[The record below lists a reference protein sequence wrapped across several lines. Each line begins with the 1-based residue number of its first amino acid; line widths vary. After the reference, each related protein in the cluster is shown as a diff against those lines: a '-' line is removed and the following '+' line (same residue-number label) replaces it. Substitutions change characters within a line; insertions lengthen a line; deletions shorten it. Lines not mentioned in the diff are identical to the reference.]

1 MKRQYQYPEISKIES
16 EIDYLIKQ
24 IELEIKRIENLISNI
39 KPAQSGSGGISLVG
53 DTFSAT
59 NSDEFVLRKAVDS
72 YNYYKFKYQNLISQL
87 NSVYAQATH
96 THNKSD
102 ITGLNEGLV
111 GTKEVDESSISN
123 NKILVYNNSI
133 NKLEYQNKPTG
144 SVYSFPPASDF
155 TIAADGT
162 GVTDV
167 TLTNSIDS
175 IVLAGRHTGS
185 NVDRVCFRGKSVT
198 APFTIKALL
207 NFKSIEEN
215 TSGGIGLSDG
225 QSYLV
230 IGFDIQMSNVYYTVA
245 HYYLDINSY
254 DTTPFGATTQRGLYA
269 DYWVKVED
277 DGINL
282 KIYDSMDGAVWN
294 EKYSDSRTEL
304 FPSGVSQAG
313 LMLSFFDATTD
324 LSIIK
329 AKHLEIL
336 A

>member
-1 MKRQYQYPEISKIES
+1 MKRQYKYPEIPKIES
-16 EIDYLIKQ
+16 ELDYLIKQ
-24 IELEIKRIENLISNI
+24 MESEIKRIESLISNI
-39 KPAQSGSGGISLVG
+39 KPAQSGGGISLVG

-144 SVYSFPPASDF
+144 SLYSYPPASDL
-155 TIAADGT
+155 TISADGT

-207 NFKSIEEN
+207 NFRAIQN
-215 TSGGIGLSDG
+215 YTRGGIGLSDG
-225 QSYLV
+225 TRYLV
-230 IGFDIQMSNVYYTVA
+230 IGFDTGGGGTQYITSLFYSSVDAY
-245 HYYLDINSY
+245 SS
-254 DTTPFGATTQRGLYA
+254 TPFGASTQRGFYA

-277 DGINL
+277 DGTNL

-294 EKYSDSRTEL
+294 QRYSNSRTAL
-304 FPSGVSQAG
+304 FPSGVNQAG
-313 LMLSFFDATTD
+313 IMLSFYAATGTN
-324 LSIIK
+324 LSVIK
-329 AKHLEIL
+329 AKHYEIT
-336 A
+336 

>member
-1 MKRQYQYPEISKIES
+1 MKRQYKYPEIPKIES
-16 EIDYLIKQ
+16 ELDYLIKQ
-24 IELEIKRIENLISNI
+24 MESEIKRIENLISNI
-39 KPAQSGSGGISLVG
+39 KPAQSGGGISLVG

-133 NKLEYQNKPTG
+133 NKLEYQNKPN
-144 SVYSFPPASDF
+144 SYPYSFPPASDF

-207 NFKSIEEN
+207 NFRAISN
-215 TSGGIGLSDG
+215 YVRGGIGLSDG
-225 QSYLV
+225 TRYLV
-230 IGFDIQMSNVYYTVA
+230 IGYDSGSSGVWYIKSVFYSSVDTY
-245 HYYLDINSY
+245 NSVLFY
-254 DTTPFGATTQRGLYA
+254 ETTQRGFYA

-277 DGINL
+277 DGANL

-294 EKYSDSRTEL
+294 QRYSNSRTAL

-313 LMLSFFDATTD
+313 IMLGFYSSTGTNI
-324 LSIIK
+324 SIIK
-329 AKHLEIL
+329 AKHYEIT
-336 A
+336 